1 MKDPSIFT
9 AKALVLLNLNRSW
22 DAIITLHEALA
33 VSPQDPMATD
43 LLNRALEIN
52 ESDSGLLESGTAA
65 GSDMA
70 EDADEN
76 DEMEELDRR
85 MNGKLREIEQNRV
98 AGRRS
103 RRRRHAQGVADD
115 DLSAFGESMVVD
127 SDEG

>member
-1 MKDPSIFT
+1 
-9 AKALVLLNLNRSW
+9 
-22 DAIITLHEALA
+22 
-33 VSPQDPMATD
+33 
-43 LLNRALEIN
+43 
-52 ESDSGLLESGTAA
+52 
-65 GSDMA
+65 MA

-103 RRRRHAQGVADD
+103 RRRRHAQGVADE
-115 DLSAFGESMVVD
+115 DLSAFGESMIVD